1 MAEDKLYRVALREAL
16 AEEMARDDSV
26 FLIGEDIGKFGGAYR
41 VTDGLLD
48 RFGPDRVVDTPIAEE
63 AIIGTAIGSAMLGLR
78 PVVEMMTINFS
89 LIAYDQ
95 IVNNA
100 AKIRYMFGGEAKVPM
115 VIRMPGGAGHQL
127 SAQHSHSFEVL
138 YGLIPGLLVVAPT
151 TPEDAKGM
159 LKSAIR
165 SDNPVMFLESLSL
178 YNVKG
183 DVPAGDYTTPLGKA
197 ALRRT
202 GSDITIVGVSRMAV
216 LANEAAKQLEEEDID
231 AEVIDLRSI
240 RPIDWAP
247 IVESVRRTSRCLVKK
262 GEVIAEVESDK
273 ATFDLESEADGVLD
287 IIVQQGVPAKIGAP
301 IARIGAAGEAPAAT
315 PAPKEA
321 APKVEAAKA
330 EKPKPDSEAP
340 APPPPSEQA
349 RPTPL
354 PPAPKGAGTPEDDGA
369 PRVAGSPEV
378 KASPLAK
385 RLAAELG
392 VNLAMVQGSGP
403 EGRIV
408 KEDVQA
414 AAGNRT
420 APPPASRVPPRMAGR
435 PGPDVE
441 VVEPTRMQATIAR
454 RMAEAKS
461 TVPEFTVTVEAR
473 VDLAVSMRQQ
483 LKDSVPGADK
493 VTMTDFLVRACAL
506 ALRKFPEVNSSWADG
521 KFQRKRRISIGL
533 AVAPSQ
539 GMGLLVPVVH
549 DADLKD
555 LIQISIE
562 SRQVIER
569 ARSGRP
575 AEGDLSGATFS
586 ISNLGMFG
594 VDEFTAIINPPEAA
608 ILAVGAIKDVPV
620 VEGGR
625 IVPGK
630 VMRMTLSVDHRVFY
644 GATAAQ
650 FMAEVKR
657 LIENPVTLV
666 VPATQ

>member
-1 MAEDKLYRVALREAL
+1 MADVNMPKLSDTM
-16 AEEMARDDSV
+16 EE
-26 FLIGEDIGKFGGAYR
+26 
-41 VTDGLLD
+41 
-48 RFGPDRVVDTPIAEE
+48 
-63 AIIGTAIGSAMLGLR
+63 GT
-78 PVVEMMTINFS
+78 VVEW
-89 LIAYDQ
+89 
-95 IVNNA
+95 
-100 AKIRYMFGGEAKVPM
+100 KK
-115 VIRMPGGAGHQL
+115 
-127 SAQHSHSFEVL
+127 
-138 YGLIPGLLVVAPT
+138 
-151 TPEDAKGM
+151 
-159 LKSAIR
+159 KS
-165 SDNPVMFLESLSL
+165 
-178 YNVKG
+178 G
-183 DVPAGDYTTPLGKA
+183 DV
-197 ALRRT
+197 
-202 GSDITIVGVSRMAV
+202 
-216 LANEAAKQLEEEDID
+216 
-231 AEVIDLRSI
+231 
-240 RPIDWAP
+240 
-247 IVESVRRTSRCLVKK
+247 VKK
-262 GEVIAEVESDK
+262 GDVIAEVESDK
-273 ATFDLESEADGVLD
+273 ATFDLESESDGVLD

-301 IARIGAAGEAPAAT
+301 IARIGDANAPTPAASGRTT
-315 PAPKEA
+315 PQSGEVKKPEQ
-321 APKVEAAKA
+321 PKA
-330 EKPKPDSEAP
+330 EPE
-340 APPPPSEQA
+340 EE
-349 RPTPL
+349 PL
-354 PPAPKGAGTPEDDGA
+354 PSPSAPSGADGA
-369 PRVAGSPEV
+369 PRVAGSDV
-378 KASPLAK
+378 KASPLAR

-392 VNLAMVQGSGP
+392 VNLAAIQGSGP

-420 APPPASRVPPRMAGR
+420 SPPPAGRVPPRIAGR

-473 VDLAVSMRQQ
+473 VDLAVAMRQQ
-483 LKDSVPGADK
+483 LKDSVPGAEK

-506 ALRKFPEVNSSWADG
+506 ALRKFPEVNTSWVDG

-549 DADLKD
+549 DADTKD

-586 ISNLGMFG
+586 ISNLGMYG
-594 VDEFTAIINPPEAA
+594 VDEFVAIINPPEAA
-608 ILAVGAIKDVPV
+608 ILAVGAIKEVPV
-620 VEGGR
+620 VEAGR
-625 IVPGK
+625 IVAGK

-666 VPATQ
+666 VPPTP

>member
-1 MAEDKLYRVALREAL
+1 MPKLSDTM
-16 AEEMARDDSV
+16 EE
-26 FLIGEDIGKFGGAYR
+26 
-41 VTDGLLD
+41 
-48 RFGPDRVVDTPIAEE
+48 
-63 AIIGTAIGSAMLGLR
+63 GT
-78 PVVEMMTINFS
+78 VVEWKKKS
-89 LIAYDQ
+89 
-95 IVNNA
+95 
-100 AKIRYMFGGEAKVPM
+100 GEV
-115 VIRMPGGAGHQL
+115 
-127 SAQHSHSFEVL
+127 
-138 YGLIPGLLVVAPT
+138 
-151 TPEDAKGM
+151 
-159 LKSAIR
+159 
-165 SDNPVMFLESLSL
+165 
-178 YNVKG
+178 
-183 DVPAGDYTTPLGKA
+183 
-197 ALRRT
+197 
-202 GSDITIVGVSRMAV
+202 
-216 LANEAAKQLEEEDID
+216 
-231 AEVIDLRSI
+231 
-240 RPIDWAP
+240 
-247 IVESVRRTSRCLVKK
+247 VKK
-262 GEVIAEVESDK
+262 GDVIAEVESDK

-301 IARIGAAGEAPAAT
+301 IARIGDTAPAEA
-315 PAPKEA
+315 APKEA
-321 APKVEAAKA
+321 APKEPATNEPTKEEPKEEPPKA
-330 EKPKPDSEAP
+330 GKA
-340 APPPPSEQA
+340 APPPTPPPSK
-349 RPTPL
+349 
-354 PPAPKGAGTPEDDGA
+354 PAPEPARSTNGSDGA
-369 PRVAGSPEV
+369 AAVEV
-378 KASPLAK
+378 KASPLAR

-392 VNLAMVQGSGP
+392 VDLAAVQGTGP

-414 AAGNRT
+414 AAQGSS
-420 APPPASRVPPRMAGR
+420 APVRAPAPSPAR
-435 PGPDVE
+435 PSGPDVE

-506 ALRKFPEVNSSWADG
+506 ALRKFPEVNSSWVDG

-586 ISNLGMFG
+586 ISNLGMYG
-594 VDEFTAIINPPEAA
+594 VDEFVAIINPPEAA
-608 ILAVGAIKDVPV
+608 ILAVGAIKEVPV
-620 VEGGR
+620 VDAGR
-625 IVPGK
+625 IVPAK

-666 VPATQ
+666 VPPTS

>member
-1 MAEDKLYRVALREAL
+1 MSDVNMPKLSDTM
-16 AEEMARDDSV
+16 EE
-26 FLIGEDIGKFGGAYR
+26 G
-41 VTDGLLD
+41 
-48 RFGPDRVVDTPIAEE
+48 
-63 AIIGTAIGSAMLGLR
+63 
-78 PVVEMMTINFS
+78 
-89 LIAYDQ
+89 
-95 IVNNA
+95 
-100 AKIRYMFGGEAKVPM
+100 
-115 VIRMPGGAGHQL
+115 
-127 SAQHSHSFEVL
+127 
-138 YGLIPGLLVVAPT
+138 
-151 TPEDAKGM
+151 
-159 LKSAIR
+159 
-165 SDNPVMFLESLSL
+165 
-178 YNVKG
+178 
-183 DVPAGDYTTPLGKA
+183 
-197 ALRRT
+197 
-202 GSDITIVGVSRMAV
+202 TIVEWKKKSG
-216 LANEAAKQLEEEDID
+216 D
-231 AEVIDLRSI
+231 
-240 RPIDWAP
+240 P
-247 IVESVRRTSRCLVKK
+247 VKK

-301 IARIGAAGEAPAAT
+301 IARIGAAGEVPAAKPAPKE

-321 APKVEAAKA
+321 APKEAPKA
-330 EKPKPDSEAP
+330 EKPKAEPAAAP
-340 APPPPSEQA
+340 AAPPVEQVP
-349 RPTPL
+349 PTPL
-354 PPAPKGAGTPEDDGA
+354 PPAPNGAGTPEEDGA
-369 PRVAGSPEV
+369 PRVAGSPGAEV

-414 AAGNRT
+414 AATGKT
-420 APPPASRVPPRMAGR
+420 APQRAPAPATTR
-435 PGPDVE
+435 PSGPDVE

-454 RMAEAKS
+454 RMAEAKT

-483 LKDSVPGADK
+483 MKDSVPGADK

-506 ALRKFPEVNSSWADG
+506 ALKKFPEVNSSWVDG

-586 ISNLGMFG
+586 ISNLGMYG
-594 VDEFTAIINPPEAA
+594 VDEFVAIINPPEAA
-608 ILAVGAIKDVPV
+608 ILAVGTIKEVPV
-620 VEGGR
+620 VDAGR
-625 IVPGK
+625 VVPGK

-650 FMAEVKR
+650 FMAEVRR